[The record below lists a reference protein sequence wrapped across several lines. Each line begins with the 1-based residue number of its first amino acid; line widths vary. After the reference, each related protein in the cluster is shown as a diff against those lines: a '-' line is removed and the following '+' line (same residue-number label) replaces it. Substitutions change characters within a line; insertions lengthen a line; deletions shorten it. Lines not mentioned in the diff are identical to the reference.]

1 MQQNSGRT
9 LEFHDAIIT
18 SWIADCLELAAFETL
33 LGVSLSQTTTP
44 DPIIGRHGAAV
55 LSGQPKTKNSKETS
69 MPNQA
74 SASVAISSHHI
85 GVAAEAF
92 AAGQFARCGFDVSV
106 QYGANQPE
114 YDLMVA
120 REATLLKIS
129 VKGSQDGGW
138 GLTQSFLKQAT
149 KRSGK
154 KADYHGAIDIWLE
167 RHGPRTVLCLVQFAG
182 VPSDLLPRL
191 YLATPKEVAKRLHE
205 TAKGRG
211 DSILY
216 ENQEWTLRA
225 HGAGTVDKIPDNW
238 RFTRGRV
245 EELLENEDVSIT
257 TSQTLT

>member
-1 MQQNSGRT
+1 MPY
-9 LEFHDAIIT
+9 
-18 SWIADCLELAAFETL
+18 
-33 LGVSLSQTTTP
+33 QTA
-44 DPIIGRHGAAV
+44 G
-55 LSGQPKTKNSKETS
+55 
-69 MPNQA
+69 
-74 SASVAISSHHI
+74 SAAISSHHV

-120 REATLLKIS
+120 KGTALLKVS
-129 VKGSQDGGW
+129 VKGSQDGSW
-138 GLTQSFLKQAT
+138 GLTQSFLEHAT

-167 RHGPRTVLCLVQFAG
+167 RHGSRTVLCLVQFAG
-182 VPSDLLPRL
+182 VPSNLLPRM
-191 YLATPKEVAKRLHE
+191 YLATPIEVARRLRE

-216 ENQEWTLRA
+216 ENQEWTSRA

-238 RFTRGRV
+238 RFTRERA
-245 EELLENEDVSIT
+245 EELLENKDVSVT